1 MKVFPDGKLYII
13 SGCPCDPDYEH
24 TLYWPNKEG
33 QHAYFLTKAKYRVD
47 NMSYQRAKRGRV
59 RVQYK
64 VEDLYDCN
72 YIAFQNSSFGNKWFY
87 AFIDDVTYVNNIT
100 SEISYTIDVI
110 QTWITEM
117 ELQQCFVERE
127 HSETDAIGDNIIP
140 ENIDPGTMILES
152 TNWQRIIPFT
162 GYKIVVAQASH
173 PDGEPVDGGFYGSI
187 YNQVEYRVFNSSETA
202 AVKELIRSLN
212 VLGNKSAITSVF
224 MCPDTLEITKSEAPN
239 HFIDKEYKLSGRH
252 RLTRSD
258 GSATKNGKTSTYP
271 YTYMEI
277 TNSLGNTN
285 SYAYEFFTNPNE
297 PVVTVTPC
305 FSDKLSLYLSPNGYK
320 MSNKSALKF
329 DEGLSYDAFPECM
342 WANDLLA
349 ARLVNAGMS
358 AAMGALT
365 GAMTGGWVG
374 AAVGGGAG
382 LIQGMMSGGGANVS
396 NIPFEDMQ
404 PLGAREDIGKR
415 ASRADEIVT
424 RANNIEAQTAAAIV
438 GTPVNPLSPNI
449 TPSTGYALFNSTGW
463 GFFYAQVKP
472 TPQMIDRIDDY
483 FSRYGYKTNKIK
495 IPNYSSRPHW
505 NYVQTIG
512 CKVGG
517 SIPALDEKEICSIFN
532 RGVTF
537 WKHPEEVGNYSL
549 DNSPT

>member
-117 ELQQCFVERE
+117 DLQQCFVERE

-162 GYKIVVAQASH
+162 GYKIVVAQASN

-202 AVKELIRSLN
+202 AVKDLIRSLN

-224 MCPDTLEITKSEAPN
+224 MCPDTLEIPKSNAPD

-285 SYAYEFFTNPNE
+285 SYAYEFFTNPEE

-320 MSNKSALKF
+320 MNNKSALKF

-365 GAMTGGWVG
+365 GAMTGGWIG
-374 AAVGGGAG
+374 AAVGGGVG
-382 LIQGMMSGGGANVS
+382 LIQGMASGGSANVS

-438 GTPVNPLSPNI
+438 GTPIKPLSPNI
-449 TPSTGYALFNSTGW
+449 TPSSGYALFNSTGW

-472 TPQMIDRIDDY
+472 TSQMIDRIDDY
-483 FSRYGYKTNKIK
+483 FSRYGYKTNRIK
-495 IPNYSSRPHW
+495 VPNYSSRPHW
-505 NYVQTIG
+505 NYIQTIG

-517 SIPALDEKEICSIFN
+517 SIPASDEKQICSIFN
-532 RGVTF
+532 SGVTF